1 MATVPPARITVP
13 RRSLRLRGE
22 DMSCEGA
29 DDASS
34 SELGGINDRKR
45 RKGRDELLENT
56 GARREGMVARKQSA
70 RSRGKPIVLE
80 APKTNLVEAPKGS
93 FGSNHSSPTRRQ
105 RACPTDIEET
115 IGVPELGL
123 ELALPEQIAL
133 EDGKGIKPG
142 NLTSPEF
149 YEIYRGIKEMRQ
161 QMDAPVDTMGAEM
174 LGDREASI
182 AVWRFQTLVSCMLS
196 SQTKDEVTA
205 ACMVRLKG
213 HGLTVQNILQT
224 SDDKLRELLY
234 GVSFHNNKAKY
245 IKQTCKV
252 LAEQYG
258 DDIPPDFDSLVKL
271 PGVGSKMANIVT
283 SVAWGV
289 VRGIAVDI
297 HVHRICNRLGWVK
310 TKTPVET
317 EDALEKS
324 LPRDLWSEFNVMLV
338 GFGQQICRPVNPKC
352 LQCQVQQL
360 CPVGWKIRRAITY

>member
-149 YEIYRGIKEMRQ
+149 YEIYRG
-161 QMDAPVDTMGAEM
+161 
-174 LGDREASI
+174 
-182 AVWRFQTLVSCMLS
+182 
-196 SQTKDEVTA
+196 
-205 ACMVRLKG
+205 
-213 HGLTVQNILQT
+213 
-224 SDDKLRELLY
+224 
-234 GVSFHNNKAKY
+234 
-245 IKQTCKV
+245 
-252 LAEQYG
+252 
-258 DDIPPDFDSLVKL
+258 
-271 PGVGSKMANIVT
+271 
-283 SVAWGV
+283 
-289 VRGIAVDI
+289 
-297 HVHRICNRLGWVK
+297 
-310 TKTPVET
+310 
-317 EDALEKS
+317 
-324 LPRDLWSEFNVMLV
+324 
-338 GFGQQICRPVNPKC
+338 
-352 LQCQVQQL
+352 
-360 CPVGWKIRRAITY
+360 